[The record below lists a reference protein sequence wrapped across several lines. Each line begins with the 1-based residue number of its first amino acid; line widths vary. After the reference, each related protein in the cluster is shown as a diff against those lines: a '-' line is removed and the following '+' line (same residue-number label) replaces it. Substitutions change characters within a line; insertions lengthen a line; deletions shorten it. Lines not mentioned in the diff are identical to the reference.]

1 MMIPMKL
8 DRIDEFTAAST
19 AFKRAFDN
27 SGKID
32 KSYQVLNLHDGIAR
46 DAESIGAEIVVAQY
60 FNIKDFEPTS
70 GTFKN
75 YADVGSCIEVKHTA
89 YINGHLIIKDSDRN
103 EDIAVLVVGKSPDY
117 YIVGWIP
124 VVVAKKDKYWHPK
137 SGSWWVSQINLQ
149 PIGTLR
155 KSHYGNAQL

>member
-1 MMIPMKL
+1 MIPMKL

-27 SGKID
+27 SGKVD
-32 KSYQVLNLHDGIAR
+32 RSYQVLNLHDGIAR

-60 FNIKDFEPTS
+60 FGIKNFEPTS

-75 YADVGSCIEVKHTA
+75 AADVGSSIEVKHTS
-89 YINGHLIIKDSDRN
+89 YKNGHLIIKDSDRN
-103 EDIAVLVVGKSPDY
+103 QDIAVLVVGKSPDY
-117 YIVGWIP
+117 WIVGWIP
-124 VVVAKKDKYWHPK
+124 VSVAKRDKYRHEK

-149 PIGTLR
+149 PIDTLR
-155 KSHYGNAQL
+155 KSNYGNAQL